1 MNYKEAVPIGLIW
14 MPRDGTIY
22 VAVRLSSRIFMP
34 LKDLVQGTIGA
45 HYLVVVISKNEPFVI
60 ELSLSWNCHEMRY
73 WLRVIQNDITR
84 IGRIKLP
91 NKYMQINV

>member
-14 MPRDGTIY
+14 MPHDGTIY

-45 HYLVVVISKNEPFVI
+45 HYLVVVISENVFV
-60 ELSLSWNCHEMRY
+60 
-73 WLRVIQNDITR
+73 LRHHKDRADKVTKQAYANKCVIIVH
-84 IGRIKLP
+84 L
-91 NKYMQINV
+91 